1 MKGETDVDT
10 TASKSATK
18 TDATMT
24 RESGVP
30 AATAL
35 WKKMRRYAP
44 LLLMVIPGVI
54 YLFINNYL
62 PMFGL
67 VIAFK
72 DVNFTQG
79 ILASDWI
86 GFKNFE
92 YLFKTS
98 DALLITRNTILY
110 NTAFILLNTVIAVAV
125 AILLNEVKLKLF
137 ARFYQSIVLIPYL
150 ISMVIVG
157 YLVLALMSG
166 ETGFINKQLL
176 PMLGI
181 DAISWYSEPKYWPV
195 ILTIVNI
202 WKNVGYLCIIY
213 LAAIIGID
221 PEYYEAATIDGA
233 SKWHQIKNITVPL
246 IAPVITIMTLLQI
259 GRIFYSDFG
268 LFYQVPLN
276 TGALLSTTNV
286 VDTYVYRALMNL
298 GDIGMSSAAGLYQ
311 SVVGFV
317 LVLLS
322 NYIVSKRNRD
332 NALF

>member
-1 MKGETDVDT
+1 MNTIAK
-10 TASKSATK
+10 
-18 TDATMT
+18 
-24 RESGVP
+24 P
-30 AATAL
+30 AAALTEQTPEQSKQTAA
-35 WKKMRRYAP
+35 RRAGRRMLRYWP
-44 LLLMVIPGVI
+44 LMVMVLPGII
-54 YLFINNYL
+54 YLFINNYM

-67 VIAFK
+67 IIAFQDFNYSK
-72 DVNFTQG
+72 DLLDN
-79 ILASDWI
+79 DWI

-98 DALLITRNTILY
+98 DALIITRNTLLY
-110 NTAFILLNTVIAVAV
+110 NIVFIVLNTTV
-125 AILLNEVKLKLF
+125 AIAIAIMLNEIKKKFL

-157 YLVLALMSG
+157 YLALAMLSG

-181 DAISWYSEPKYWPV
+181 EPISWYSEAKYWPF
-195 ILTIVNI
+195 ILTIINV
-202 WKNVGYLCIIY
+202 WKNVGYLCVIY

-221 PEYYEAATIDGA
+221 PEYYEAAKIDGA
-233 SKWHQIKNITVPL
+233 SKWHQIRAITIPL
-246 IAPVITIMTLLQI
+246 IMPVITIMTLLQI

-286 VDTYVYRALMNL
+286 IDTYVYRALMNL
-298 GDIGMSSAAGLYQ
+298 GDIGMSSAAGMYQ

-317 LVLLS
+317 LVILS
-322 NYIVSKRNRD
+322 NYIVSRRNRD

>member
-1 MKGETDVDT
+1 METT
-10 TASKSATK
+10 TSVRAKTKEKVAGKPKAKSQ
-18 TDATMT
+18 
-24 RESGVP
+24 
-30 AATAL
+30 
-35 WKKMRRYAP
+35 WKKIRRFIP
-44 LLLMVIPGVI
+44 LFVMVLPGVV

-67 VIAFK
+67 IIAFK
-72 DVNFTQG
+72 DINFAKG

-98 DALLITRNTILY
+98 DAWIITRNTILY
-110 NTAFILLNTVIAVAV
+110 NSAFIIINLVIAVSI
-125 AILLNEVKLKLF
+125 AILLNEVKKKFF
-137 ARFYQSIVLIPYL
+137 ARLYQSVILIPYL

-157 YLVLALMSG
+157 YLVLALLSG
-166 ETGFINKQLL
+166 ENGFINKQLL
-176 PMLGI
+176 PVFGI
-181 DAISWYSEPKYWPV
+181 EPITWYSEPKYWPF

-202 WKNVGYLCIIY
+202 WKNAGYLCIIY

-233 SKWHQIKNITVPL
+233 SKWQQIKSITIPL

-268 LFYQVPLN
+268 LFYQVPLD
-276 TGALLSTTNV
+276 TGTLQSTTNV
-286 VDTYVYRALMNL
+286 IDTYVYRALLNL

-311 SVVGFV
+311 SIVGFT
-317 LVLLS
+317 LVLIS
-322 NYIVSKRNRD
+322 NYIVSRRDRD